1 MIDNIFPRHYQE
13 FKNSFIDD
21 DLIQL
26 NICSLSGSAAQEKY
40 FENYDGD
47 RTNTGAPANRLL
59 EKTNHLLKG
68 VWYVNIVTKDGVR
81 PHLNLTILG
90 NILTKQKTK
99 KKQLNMNKL

>member
-21 DLIQL
+21 DLIRL
-26 NICSLSGSAAQEKY
+26 NIISLSGSAAQEKY

-47 RTNTGAPANRLL
+47 RTNTGAPAGRLL

-68 VWYVNIVTKDGVR
+68 VWSVSYT
-81 PHLNLTILG
+81 HLTLPTND
-90 NILTKQKTK
+90 QV
-99 KKQLNMNKL
+99 